1 MPPEKISER
10 DLMLA
15 LTDLFRKQGFEGA
28 TLSMISKATGLK
40 RASLYHRFPG
50 GKQDIALAVTDF
62 TESEFKEV
70 LAPLR
75 TSGDIKT
82 RIRKVAKNL
91 GEYYDDGMRSCLVDS
106 LSVGTQED
114 GRDLIAE
121 RIAEILEAFIAS
133 FEAIAR
139 ESGASAKV
147 ARLRA
152 EDAVVRFEGSLVVA
166 RSTGNT
172 RAFKRWQKDLPD
184 LLAGDG
190 TV

>member
-1 MPPEKISER
+1 MAPEKISER
-10 DLMLA
+10 ELMLA
-15 LTDLFRKQGFEGA
+15 LTDLFREQGFGGA

-75 TSGDIKT
+75 EEGNIKS
-82 RIRKVAKNL
+82 RIRKVARSL
-91 GEYYDDGMRSCLVDS
+91 GEYYGNGMRACLVDS
-106 LSVGTQED
+106 LSVGKESD
-114 GRDLIAE
+114 GRDIIAE
-121 RIAEILEAFIAS
+121 RIAEIMEAFIS
-133 FEAIAR
+133 NFERIAR
-139 ESGASAKV
+139 ESGASPKE

-166 RSTGNT
+166 RSTGDT
-172 RAFKRWQKDLPD
+172 GSFKRWQKDLPRI
-184 LLAGDG
+184 LTGE
-190 TV
+190 